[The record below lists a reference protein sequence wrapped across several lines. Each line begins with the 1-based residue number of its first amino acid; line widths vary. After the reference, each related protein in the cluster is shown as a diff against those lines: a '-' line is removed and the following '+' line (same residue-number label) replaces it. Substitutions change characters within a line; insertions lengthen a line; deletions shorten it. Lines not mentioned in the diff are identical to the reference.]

1 MAQAL
6 TVGLVL
12 TAVVI
17 AAAVLELVMVAA
29 QDQREALQ
37 TEAVV
42 MARDQPEVQAMEMAQ
57 VMAAVMALLVVPQ
70 AEALTVG
77 LEQMVLAQTVAQALT
92 AVVIAAA
99 VLELAM
105 VTDQATV
112 EMAVTMALSLTLLM

>member
-1 MAQAL
+1 
-6 TVGLVL
+6 
-12 TAVVI
+12 
-17 AAAVLELVMVAA
+17 MV
-29 QDQREALQ
+29 
-37 TEAVV
+37 AVV
-42 MARDQPEVQAMEMAQ
+42 MAQDQPEVQAMEMAQ
-57 VMAAVMALLVVPQ
+57 VMALLVVPQ

>member
-70 AEALTVG
+70 AE
-77 LEQMVLAQTVAQALT
+77 
-92 AVVIAAA
+92 
-99 VLELAM
+99 
-105 VTDQATV
+105 
-112 EMAVTMALSLTLLM
+112 